1 MKKVF
6 AIIMSA
12 MMLVCFVPAM
22 AFADD
27 TTEFIAN
34 KAEAEREWNS
44 VGKFKVELQTPA
56 YSDSEKNINL
66 EGATAYAEVYEDYSV
81 YAKLDNDKVN
91 GHSVQAT
98 VAMRNVESLGCADQT
113 KTHSVGPF
121 VAGLN
126 AEFSLTQ
133 YFPNIMKFKAAKIAG
148 SVNGKEFSYQI
159 SDFALTE
166 GTTERV
172 LTATPDSTENVRA
185 AWKELTKQVTTT
197 SYDSDD
203 SMVVIPAGAYL
214 QIGTQ
219 KLTFDKP
226 YTINPSE
233 NGVGNLEGGIRTA
246 ASLDENAAALEDGA
260 NVALYVPKD
269 SVLRVGQ
276 SEAKLNH
283 ALLITSDVDTT
294 NMTVD
299 LKKLRDDK
307 SDEEGTVSVQ
317 LIKDIFAFV
326 DGAFGCFS
334 GTTDKSIDVL
344 SEYVVKYGDQ
354 EIKVFHGKTFTLPA
368 AASGY
373 KWVDADNNTVNAGEI
388 TVTSDMVLKQVEVGG
403 STGGG
408 GGFYV
413 PTVQKPEITIIG
425 SGKADLSAD
434 GRTATITAAAGHE
447 LVSVVLN
454 GKEMGKVEKLTGLK
468 TGDKATI
475 TFRAKTDGKVEMDK
489 MIAQKASKLTLMARS
504 KKTAKLNIKVVV
516 KGDLKAITDAG
527 YTVKYKFY
535 RSTKKSAGYKAML
548 TKKAPTYFNTYGK
561 KGTMYYYKARVMIY
575 DKDGNFVAQTA
586 LKQCKYANRLWT
598 K

>member
-12 MMLVCFVPAM
+12 MMLVCFMPTM
-22 AFADD
+22 AFA
-27 TTEFIAN
+27 TEDAQSFIAN
-34 KAEAEREWNS
+34 KTDAERDWNS

-388 TVTSDMVLKQVEVGG
+388 TVTSDMVLKQVKTGG
-403 STGGG
+403 SSGGG
-408 GGFYV
+408 GGSYTPV
-413 PTVQKPEITIIG
+413 QSELEKAKTEATTTVSASGTANKYDEAEQAEVNKIIEKA
-425 SGKADLSAD
+425 KADIKNAKTVEEVKAIQDAAQAEIEKILTSEEKAQIE
-434 GRTATITAAAGHE
+434 ATKGVNSDVFKAKSKLTK
-447 LVSVVLN
+447 LN
-454 GKEMGKVEKLTGLK
+454 GKRAVKVTWNVPKGMKIDGYE
-468 TGDKATI
+468 I
-475 TFRAKTDGKVEMDK
+475 FRSTERYSGFGTKPYFET
-489 MIAQKASKLTLMARS
+489 
-504 KKTAKLNIKVVV
+504 KKTSYTNNKE
-516 KGDLKAITDAG
+516 LK
-527 YTVKYKFY
+527 
-535 RSTKKSAGYKAML
+535 
-548 TKKAPTYFNTYGK
+548 PGK
-561 KGTMYYYKARVMIY
+561 TYYYKVRGYVLINGEKVY
-575 DKDGNFVAQTA
+575 TGFS
-586 LKQCKYANRLWT
+586 T
-598 K
+598 KAFRTIK

>member
-12 MMLVCFVPAM
+12 MMLVCFMPTM
-22 AFADD
+22 AFA
-27 TTEFIAN
+27 TEDAQSFIAN
-34 KAEAEREWNS
+34 KTDAERDWNS

-166 GTTERV
+166 RTTERV

-388 TVTSDMVLKQVEVGG
+388 TVTSDMVLKQVKTGG
-403 STGGG
+403 SSGGG
-408 GGFYV
+408 GGSYTPV
-413 PTVQKPEITIIG
+413 QSELEKAKTEATTTVSASGTANKYDEAEQTEVNKIIEKA
-425 SGKADLSAD
+425 KADIKNAKTVEEVKAIQDAAQAEIDKILTSEEKAQIE
-434 GRTATITAAAGHE
+434 ATKGVNSDVFKAKSKLTK
-447 LVSVVLN
+447 LN
-454 GKEMGKVEKLTGLK
+454 GKRAVKVTWNVPKGMKIDGYEIFRSTERYSGFGTEPYFTTTK
-468 TGDKATI
+468 TSYTNNK
-475 TFRAKTDGKVEMDK
+475 
-489 MIAQKASKLTLMARS
+489 
-504 KKTAKLNIKVVV
+504 
-516 KGDLKAITDAG
+516 DLK
-527 YTVKYKFY
+527 
-535 RSTKKSAGYKAML
+535 
-548 TKKAPTYFNTYGK
+548 PGK
-561 KGTMYYYKARVMIY
+561 TYYYKVRGYVLVNGEKIY
-575 DKDGNFVAQTA
+575 TGFS
-586 LKQCKYANRLWT
+586 T
-598 K
+598 KAFRTIK

>member
-12 MMLVCFVPAM
+12 MMLVCFMPAM

-34 KAEAEREWNS
+34 KAEAGRDWNT
-44 VGKFKVELQTPA
+44 VGKFRVEISTPA
-56 YSDSEKNINL
+56 YEQL
-66 EGATAYAEVYEDYSV
+66 EAATAYAEVYEDYSV

-98 VAMRNVESLGCADQT
+98 VTMRNVESLGCAGQS

-126 AEFSLTQ
+126 KPFVLQE
-133 YFPNIMKFKAAKIAG
+133 YFPNIMSFKAAKIAG
-148 SVNGKEFSYQI
+148 SVNGKEFSYNI
-159 SDFALTE
+159 SNFALTE

-185 AWKELTKQVTTT
+185 AWKELTNQVTPT
-197 SYDSDD
+197 SYGTDD
-203 SMVVIPAGAYL
+203 SKIVIPAGAYL

-226 YTINPSE
+226 YTINPSKD
-233 NGVGNLEGGIRTA
+233 GVGNLEGGIRTA
-246 ASLDENAAALEDGA
+246 ASLDENAAALKDGA
-260 NVALYVPKD
+260 TVALYVPKD

-276 SEAKLNH
+276 SEAKLNR
-283 ALLITSDVDTT
+283 ALLITSDVDTKK
-294 NMTVD
+294 MTVD
-299 LKKLRDDK
+299 LKKLK
-307 SDEEGTVSVQ
+307 ESEQFGLV
-317 LIKDIFAFV
+317 KNIFTFV

-334 GTTDKSIDVL
+334 GTTDKRIDVL

-354 EIKVFHGKTFTLPA
+354 EVKVFHGKTFTLPA
-368 AASGY
+368 AAPGN
-373 KWVDADNNTVNAGEI
+373 KWVDPKSKTEYAGTI
-388 TVTSDMVLKQVEVGG
+388 TVTSDMELKQVEVGG

-504 KKTAKLNIKVVV
+504 AKTAKLNIKVVV
-516 KGDLKAITDAG
+516 KGDLEAITDAG

-548 TKKAPTYFNTYGK
+548 TKKAPTYFNTCGK

-575 DKDGNFVAQTA
+575 DKEGNFVAQTA